1 VPVLPQVPL
10 TRRPRAL
17 RPLAAAVLGAALLVP
32 LAPALPASAAPAP
45 AAPHTSAKPAT
56 KPTKPTKPAA
66 KPAERATRATLSA
79 YGDVDGSGRVH
90 LTGSLS
96 WSNGKALR
104 HQQKVELWGRTG
116 TTWSL
121 VRRTTTDRAGDVE
134 LSVTPTANTT
144 YQLRYAGSR
153 SSSLSSPAKAAKSR
167 TLTVHAVSR
176 VALTSPAKAKRG
188 ERFVIKGTVNPGGS
202 RRVIVLGNGQTVT
215 TLTTRA
221 DGTFTGHVRLQMT
234 TTLSVVLPGSTNLDG
249 TVSGPRRVR
258 VS

>member
-1 VPVLPQVPL
+1 MPVLPQVPL
-10 TRRPRAL
+10 NRRPRAL
-17 RPLAAAVLGAALLVP
+17 RPLTAAVLGAALLVP
-32 LAPALPASAAPAP
+32 LAHALPASAAPS
-45 AAPHTSAKPAT
+45 APHTTSAKPT
-56 KPTKPTKPAA
+56 TMPAA
-66 KPAERATRATLSA
+66 KPGERATRATLSA

-104 HQQKVELWGRTG
+104 HKQKVELWGRTG
-116 TTWSL
+116 TRWSL
-121 VRRTTTDRAGDVE
+121 VRRATTDRAGDVE
-134 LSVTPTANTT
+134 LSVRPTANTT
-144 YQLRYAGSR
+144 YQLRFSGSR
-153 SSSLSSPAKAAKSR
+153 SSTLSSPARASKSR

-176 VALTSPAKAKRG
+176 VALTSPAKAKKG
-188 ERFVIKGTVNPGGS
+188 ERFAISGTVDPGGS
-202 RRVIVLGNGQTVT
+202 RRVIVLGNGQTFT

-258 VS
+258 VA